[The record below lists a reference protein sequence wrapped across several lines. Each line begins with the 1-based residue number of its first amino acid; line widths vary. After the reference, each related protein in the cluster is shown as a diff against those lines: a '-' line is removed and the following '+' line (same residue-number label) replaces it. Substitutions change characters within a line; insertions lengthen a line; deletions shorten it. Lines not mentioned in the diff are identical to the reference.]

1 MLAYFNIFDE
11 ICIYVVHLGDSF
23 FVNVAVL
30 LKNNGIHNF
39 VNNNSLTNKFRQQVL
54 RRLLDYV

>member
-30 LKNNGIHNF
+30 LKKQWYTQ
-39 VNNNSLTNKFRQQVL
+39 LYKQ
-54 RRLLDYV
+54 